1 MNNELKRELNMEEL
15 DQVVGG
21 EFSYNGGDFC
31 VINGK
36 TMSVSD
42 FNQGW
47 RDFAYR
53 FGYKVTCKTLHNET
67 GYWWDGME
75 DEDGNIDLVIYKFW
89 EYIGRVHS
97 NHYSY

>member
-42 FNQGW
+42 FNQG
-47 RDFAYR
+47 
-53 FGYKVTCKTLHNET
+53 
-67 GYWWDGME
+67 
-75 DEDGNIDLVIYKFW
+75 
-89 EYIGRVHS
+89 
-97 NHYSY
+97 